1 MDILKDLLYPTVAE
15 AKEELDAAEGLRAD
29 PEAPLFGQE
38 GGLDSLGLVQFVV
51 MVEDRLEDLSG
62 RRLTLV
68 SEQAMS
74 RRASPFSTLGALAAH
89 VEALLAEEQAS

>member
-1 MDILKDLLYPTVAE
+1 MDILKDVLYPVVDE
-15 AKEELDAAEGLRAD
+15 AKEELDSAEELRSE
-29 PEAPLFGQE
+29 PEAPLFGQA

-51 MVEDRLEDLSG
+51 MVEDRLEDLTG

-74 RRASPFSTLGALAAH
+74 KRNSPFATLGALAAH
-89 VEALLAEEQAS
+89 IEAELQGPA